1 MKVGIVIL
9 CRYASTRMP
18 GKILSQVQGRSV
30 LGHIIDRLKWNVPDV
45 PLVVATSRESSDD
58 VVASEC
64 IREGVRCFRG
74 AHNDV
79 ASRFL
84 EAARSED
91 WEFAIR
97 INGDN
102 LFVDTESIRGM
113 LAIARTNVFDFVTN
127 VPGRKFPKGMSVEI
141 VRTQFLDELL
151 KDNRDPED
159 REHVTRAIYNNPSIG
174 RRYLYPNTICP
185 EAQGMD
191 LALDTPEDLAQIES
205 IISRWPKS
213 PTSLGLRDV
222 YDLAHGTREKSP
234 WRGKAGPMMI
244 AEIGGN
250 HEGDFEVACSMTE
263 SAILAGADCV
273 KFQIYQGDTL
283 VSPVESPKRH
293 KHFQSFELTREQ
305 HIALAKMCRDA
316 GVEYLASVWDDDAF
330 EWVDEFLSFYKVG
343 SGDLTAWPL
352 LRRLAQR
359 GKPILLST
367 GLATLDEVVQA
378 VRFLQSVDDK
388 YRRREF
394 LCVLQCTSMYPIP
407 DEEAHLKVMDRLRE
421 STGLAVGYSDHTVG
435 DDALKVAASMGAEV
449 LEFHF
454 TDTRE
459 GKTFRDHKVSLT
471 PEEVKSLGGY
481 LRKIMSLRGNS
492 IKTPQPS
499 ELEAG
504 HEVSFR
510 RAAYLNRDVY
520 AGEQIGEQDLVF
532 LRPLHGVDARDA
544 DLLIGLTAKRDLQ
557 KFHSIDLSRDFN

>member
-1 MKVGIVIL
+1 
-9 CRYASTRMP
+9 
-18 GKILSQVQGRSV
+18 
-30 LGHIIDRLKWNVPDV
+30 
-45 PLVVATSRESSDD
+45 
-58 VVASEC
+58 
-64 IREGVRCFRG
+64 VRCFRG
-74 AHNDV
+74 SHNDV

-113 LAIARTNVFDFVTN
+113 LAIARTDAFDFVTN

-141 VRTQFLDELL
+141 VRTQFLDEVL
-151 KDNRDPED
+151 KENRDPED
-159 REHVTRAIYNNPSIG
+159 REHVTRAIYNTPSIG
-174 RRYLYPNTICP
+174 RRYIYPNTICP

-191 LALDTPEDLAQIES
+191 LALDTPEDLARIES
-205 IISRWPKS
+205 IISRSPKS
-213 PTSLGLRDV
+213 PASLGLRDL

-250 HEGDFEVACSMTE
+250 HEGNFDVACSMTE

-330 EWVDEFLSFYKVG
+330 EWVDEYLSFYKVG

-378 VRFLQSVDDK
+378 VRFIQSVDDK
-388 YRRREF
+388 
-394 LCVLQCTSMYPIP
+394 
-407 DEEAHLKVMDRLRE
+407 
-421 STGLAVGYSDHTVG
+421 
-435 DDALKVAASMGAEV
+435 
-449 LEFHF
+449 
-454 TDTRE
+454 
-459 GKTFRDHKVSLT
+459 
-471 PEEVKSLGGY
+471 
-481 LRKIMSLRGNS
+481 
-492 IKTPQPS
+492 
-499 ELEAG
+499 
-504 HEVSFR
+504 
-510 RAAYLNRDVY
+510 
-520 AGEQIGEQDLVF
+520 
-532 LRPLHGVDARDA
+532 
-544 DLLIGLTAKRDLQ
+544 
-557 KFHSIDLSRDFN
+557 